1 MEYIQ
6 IIIKG
11 VTKMLD
17 KFETICIR
25 TLMVI
30 GSIVLIPAMVII
42 SFIYFIIGLILSL
55 VSTENIPE
63 LIHTYK
69 DICSLAFSKGKEIWN
84 VWFLET
90 GGQQWLLV
98 FLLENYYVY
107 SVIYRNINSSSDK
120 NLRGGNLWRIKKS
133 NKSLGGLEKSNF
145 LFFFFA
151 KKTVALMNQY

>member
-1 MEYIQ
+1 MEGTKIT
-6 IIIKG
+6 IKG

-63 LIHTYK
+63 LMHTYK
-69 DICSLAFSKGKEIWN
+69 DMCSYAFSKGKEFWN
-84 VWFLET
+84 V
-90 GGQQWLLV
+90 
-98 FLLENYYVY
+98 
-107 SVIYRNINSSSDK
+107 
-120 NLRGGNLWRIKKS
+120 
-133 NKSLGGLEKSNF
+133 
-145 LFFFFA
+145 
-151 KKTVALMNQY
+151 

>member
-1 MEYIQ
+1 
-6 IIIKG
+6 
-11 VTKMLD
+11 MLD

-63 LIHTYK
+63 LMHTYK

-84 VWFLET
+84 V
-90 GGQQWLLV
+90 
-98 FLLENYYVY
+98 
-107 SVIYRNINSSSDK
+107 
-120 NLRGGNLWRIKKS
+120 
-133 NKSLGGLEKSNF
+133 
-145 LFFFFA
+145 
-151 KKTVALMNQY
+151 